1 MRVCQCHAGVDAG
14 RPRLS
19 TLQSA
24 EGGQGGGLGTGV
36 RDVHVS
42 LSWDES
48 RTPRCSLVS
57 YGSLL
62 APSRASLPVAAGAGD
77 PRGAWA
83 AGVDVKPYSRALN
96 THTLSLSPPHPTDPG
111 PG

>member
-1 MRVCQCHAGVDAG
+1 MQTQALHT
-14 RPRLS
+14 P
-19 TLQSA
+19 

-83 AGVDVKPYSRALN
+83 AGVDESRIAERLTP
-96 THTLSLSPPHPTDPG
+96 THCH
-111 PG
+111 